1 MAITIDGKEI
11 KRIDMGLRGSIYR
24 VDLGPE
30 GEEVPIWAF
39 PGELILLGGADL
51 SGLVKRTYS
60 CDPSTTAYLGKEAE
74 YLEFT
79 LGNVSGSEYSF
90 QNKSEVFYGDKIKF
104 KDTLDATDKWHIK
117 KALRGKEYTL
127 DKNID
132 KNIFDATSGNY
143 KYTFKMSGFEGNG
156 DADDYVYFFGV
167 PDGTLVKASA
177 SSKGQTQAG
186 GGVAYTVT
194 VKCELKSVSPD
205 KEILA
210 GGYARVDVRPWK
222 SDTWQ
227 TGEIYSYSGDGIP
240 TEISTSISNLS
251 MLPSKVEYRLL
262 VSNFED
268 LADFKNEY
276 FEISNDELSLK

>member
-30 GEEVPIWAF
+30 GKEVPIWAF

-79 LGNVSGSEYSF
+79 HINVSGSAYSY
-90 QNKSEVFYGDKIKF
+90 QNKSAVFYGDKIKF
-104 KDTLDATDKWHIK
+104 KDTLDASDEWHIK

-132 KNIFDATSGNY
+132 KDIFDATSGNY
-143 KYTFKMSGFEGNG
+143 KYTFKMSGFEGSG
-156 DADDYVYFFGV
+156 DNVYFFCV
-167 PDGTLVKASA
+167 PNGTRVTPSV
-177 SSKGQTQAG
+177 SSQGQTQAG
-186 GGVAYTVT
+186 GVLTYTVT
-194 VKCELKSVSPD
+194 VRCPLESVGPAPD
-205 KEILA
+205 YEKLA
-210 GGYARVDVRPWK
+210 GGYARVDVRIPESSWTIG
-222 SDTWQ
+222 D
-227 TGEIYSYSGDGIP
+227 IASYSGDGIS
-240 TEISTSISNLS
+240 TTISGSLKG
-251 MLPSKVEYRLL
+251 LPKLPGNVEYRLL
-262 VSNFED
+262 VSNFENPT
-268 LADFKNEY
+268 DFENEC
-276 FEISNDELSLK
+276 FEISNDVISLK